1 MDLRNIELKRQDRA
15 PLSQQLAL
23 SLRLKIL
30 NGQLEAGLRLPASR
44 ALAQDLSV
52 SRNTV
57 NSAFEQLRAE
67 GYLTSRSGSGFFINT
82 ELPQQDTP
90 IETASAKALSEWP
103 PLSNYGE
110 QLQSFAAN
118 FNAAAPAHS
127 SLPFTLGLPDLR
139 EFPVKIWQQLL
150 RRHSD
155 RSALMGY
162 HCQQGYQPL
171 RRALASYLN
180 SSRGLRCSPEQ
191 IVITQGAQQALALC
205 AQLLINPGDTALVE
219 EPGYCGAR
227 KAFAS
232 SGAALETATLGTNG
246 IDVAAL
252 PNSGNHRLLYTT
264 PTHQY
269 PMGGILPASERLQL
283 LEWAERNR
291 CWIVEDDYDSEFHY
305 YTKPIAAIA
314 GMAEQTPVIYMGS
327 FSKTLM
333 PSLRL
338 GYLVLPEHLVGAFA
352 EAKAFSSGE
361 SPLLTQAAVADFI
374 EEGHFVRHLR
384 RMRKLYQQKWE
395 HMREL
400 CDEHLHGLMTPIAQ
414 SAGMHLA
421 LVFNDQSLDD
431 KALSQEFAK
440 LGFGSSPL
448 SSYYHLEALQK
459 GLALGF
465 ANTSAREREEGIKKL
480 ALLISAI
487 TKNSINKT
495 TAKNK

>member
-1 MDLRNIELKRQDRA
+1 MPVYLDLRNIDLTRTDKR

-23 SLRLKIL
+23 ALRQRIL
-30 NGQLEAGLRLPASR
+30 SQQLSAGSRLPASR
-44 ALAQDLSV
+44 ALAQDLKV

-57 NSAFEQLRAE
+57 NSAYEQLRAE
-67 GYLTSRSGSGFFINT
+67 GYLSSRSGSGFFVSDQ
-82 ELPQQDTP
+82 LPQKDAP
-90 IETASAKALSEWP
+90 IESASGHNLSQWP
-103 PLSNYGE
+103 PLSSYGE
-110 QLQSFAAN
+110 RLSRFASDFNPAAAAN
-118 FNAAAPAHS
+118 AN
-127 SLPFTLGLPDLR
+127 LPFTLGLPDLR

-155 RSALMGY
+155 RQALMGY
-162 HCQQGYQPL
+162 HSQQGYEPL
-171 RRALASYLN
+171 RRALACYLN
-180 SSRGLRCSPEQ
+180 SSRGLRCKPEQ

-205 AQLLINPGDTALVE
+205 AQLLIEPDDAALVE

-232 SGAALETATLGTNG
+232 AGAELQPVPLGSNG
-246 IDVAAL
+246 LDVAAL
-252 PNSGNHRLLYTT
+252 PSDGNHRLLYTT

-283 LEWAERNR
+283 LDWAEQNR

-305 YTKPIAAIA
+305 YSQPIAAMA

-327 FSKTLM
+327 FSKTLL
-333 PSLRL
+333 PGLRL
-338 GYLVLPEHLVGAFA
+338 GYLVLPEHLVGAFV
-352 EAKAFSSGE
+352 EAKEFSSGE
-361 SPLLTQAAVADFI
+361 TPLLTQAAVADFI

-400 CDEHLHGLMTPIAQ
+400 CDEYLNGLMTPIAQ

-421 LVFNDQSLDD
+421 LVFNDQRLCD
-431 KALSQEFAK
+431 KNLAEQFAQ
-440 LGFGSSPL
+440 LGFGCSPL
-448 SSYYHLEALQK
+448 SSYYHLAAQQK

-465 ANTSAREREEGIKKL
+465 ANTSEKEREQGVIALAKL
-480 ALLISAI
+480 L
-487 TKNSINKT
+487 K
-495 TAKNK
+495 